1 MLAGAATHSYSR
13 ACGNDATSG
22 GSISPER
29 SRRER
34 RDGND
39 DDLLH
44 HPGAHHGQPRTGLR
58 KPGDDHRER
67 SVSAVTDRPD
77 ALSGTTTTEQP
88 RNRRRGRPPREKVKY
103 NRREAIAGY
112 LFILPWII
120 GFLIFT
126 AGSMIYSLVISF
138 SHYNLATNT
147 SSPAGVSN
155 YTGLLQDPKV
165 MLSLGNTL
173 FYAVMAVPLEIVVAL
188 GLAMLLARIGR
199 GAGVFRTIYYL
210 PKMTPSVAT
219 ASVFLLLLN
228 GNTGAINRGLAL
240 FGIDGPQWL
249 NDPSWVKPSIVL
261 MTLWGVSG
269 TMVIFLAALKNV
281 PRDLYEV
288 ASIDGAGPIR
298 QFFTITV
305 PMISGSIFF
314 NVIVLT
320 IAAFQVFDQAYL
332 LFWRDQTNASPEA
345 SLFYAVY
352 LFQQAF
358 RQFNFGF
365 ASAMAWLLFVI
376 ILVITAIQIRF
387 GNRFVYYESDN

>member
-1 MLAGAATHSYSR
+1 MSALTEHADAQAEDGAGRTPTGAT
-13 ACGNDATSG
+13 T
-22 GSISPER
+22 
-29 SRRER
+29 SRR
-34 RDGND
+34 
-39 DDLLH
+39 
-44 HPGAHHGQPRTGLR
+44 R
-58 KPGDDHRER
+58 KP
-67 SVSAVTDRPD
+67 
-77 ALSGTTTTEQP
+77 P
-88 RNRRRGRPPREKVKY
+88 RQKIKY

-112 LFILPWII
+112 LFIAPWLI
-120 GFLIFT
+120 GFLVFT
-126 AGSMIYSLVISF
+126 LGSMIYSLVISF
-138 SHYNLATNT
+138 SNYNLATNT
-147 SSPAGVSN
+147 ISPAGTSN
-155 YTGLLQDPKV
+155 YAGLFQDPKV

-188 GLAMLLARIGR
+188 GLAMLLSRIGR
-199 GAGVFRTIYYL
+199 GAGIFRTLYYL

-288 ASIDGAGPIR
+288 ASLDGAGPVR

-305 PMISGSIFF
+305 PMISGAIFF

-376 ILVITAIQIRF
+376 ILVITAIQVRF
-387 GNRFVYYESDN
+387 GNKFVYYESDN

>member
-1 MLAGAATHSYSR
+1 MTTTSR
-13 ACGNDATSG
+13 AGTPLSTSG
-22 GSISPER
+22 TPGVDARAGRVARAPR
-29 SRRER
+29 QRR
-34 RDGND
+34 
-39 DDLLH
+39 
-44 HPGAHHGQPRTGLR
+44 P
-58 KPGDDHRER
+58 KI
-67 SVSAVTDRPD
+67 
-77 ALSGTTTTEQP
+77 
-88 RNRRRGRPPREKVKY
+88 KY
-103 NRREAIAGY
+103 NRREAMAGY
-112 LFILPWII
+112 LFITPWLI
-120 GFLIFT
+120 GFLVFT
-126 AGSMIYSLVISF
+126 LGSMIYSLVISF
-138 SHYNLATNT
+138 SNYNLATNT
-147 SSPAGVSN
+147 STPAGFSN
-155 YTGLLQDPKV
+155 YAGLLQDPKV

-199 GAGVFRTIYYL
+199 GAGVFRTLYYL

-240 FGIDGPQWL
+240 IGIDGPQWL

-288 ASIDGAGPIR
+288 ASIDGAGKVR
-298 QFFTITV
+298 QFFAITV
-305 PMISGSIFF
+305 PMISGAIFF

-376 ILVITAIQIRF
+376 ILVITAVQVRF
-387 GNRFVYYESDN
+387 GNRFVYYESDH